1 MNNYIKGAALLVTA
15 ACGYGLIPVFAAY
28 AYKGN
33 VSTSTLLFLRFFIA
47 ALFLLV
53 LVFVKYNKIYITKK
67 EWFFFFLLGA
77 VLYNIQSRCF
87 FMSIE
92 LIPASLTS
100 LILYTYPAIV
110 MVLSAIFYKE
120 KITLKTTGS
129 IGVVFIGLIMLLGSS
144 VLYIGDK

>member
-1 MNNYIKGAALLVTA
+1 MNNFIKGAALIVTA

-47 ALFLLV
+47 AVFLLG
-53 LVFVKYNKIYITKK
+53 LVFAKYKRIHITKR

-87 FMSIE
+87 FVSIK

-100 LILYTYPAIV
+100 LILYTYPVIV
-110 MVLSAIFYKE
+110 MVLSAIF
-120 KITLKTTGS
+120 LKKKS
-129 IGVVFIGLIMLLGSS
+129 L
-144 VLYIGDK
+144 